1 MHAVK
6 EENGKYFGDSNG
18 EMYPINCDYAAYF
31 YEAWKD
37 FDLKKVLADMSLW
50 GADLSALPGFEAAVQ
65 KYI

>member
-18 EMYPINCDYAAYF
+18 EAYPIQCDYASYF

-37 FDLKKVLADMSLW
+37 FDLKKVLSNTDLW
-50 GADLSALPGFEAAVQ
+50 GTDLTKVPGFVEGVT